1 MGPEVNAYYGCGVG
15 VPHPL
20 EAPLTDPDSFG
31 TALWT
36 LLLITGIILAFGTA
50 ALSDMALRRRED
62 REERDRR
69 GAEGREHSESAP

>member
-1 MGPEVNAYYGCGVG
+1 M
-15 VPHPL
+15 
-20 EAPLTDPDSFG
+20 TDPDSFG

-62 REERDRR
+62 RRER
-69 GAEGREHSESAP
+69 EQREASARKRSGGTA